1 MYENVLGYLRGY
13 IDNGFFWYTLA
24 GLLLFFIYSA
34 LKNILAEKLR
44 WTIVYIV
51 FGAYILTLIGVMLS
65 PWRAS
70 GGLIHPSEWFSLSN
84 WQSGSFFTLSFDDWK
99 FEFIPSDVLNDIS
112 VGRLVSG
119 IVFVPFGLLV
129 PLLWKDVKFKAL
141 TLGLV
146 VVTATETLQLLVN
159 RTFSLVELVVE
170 FAGIAAGFV
179 LFMLLFPLIKLW
191 LYPEK
196 KGDKK

>member
-1 MYENVLGYLRGY
+1 M
-13 IDNGFFWYTLA
+13 
-24 GLLLFFIYSA
+24 
-34 LKNILAEKLR
+34 
-44 WTIVYIV
+44 
-51 FGAYILTLIGVMLS
+51 
-65 PWRAS
+65 
-70 GGLIHPSEWFSLSN
+70 
-84 WQSGSFFTLSFDDWK
+84 
-99 FEFIPSDVLNDIS
+99 NDIS

-119 IVFVPFGLLV
+119 LVFVPFGLLV

-141 TLGLV
+141 TIGLV

-196 KGDKK
+196 KGEKK